1 MYSGNSKARLN
12 IFARVGIILF
22 LMLALIIS
30 ASSCNKKPPDENDT
44 DSKASEAT
52 DPAKSESESEKDDP
66 EPSGS
71 GTLTINAENASEYTL
86 IRDDLA
92 NDTLKSAI
100 TGLRTL
106 FTKKGFEI
114 GYQSDYAKSDADIPT
129 DTKEIL
135 VGKTNRAESIEFA
148 KKLKKNDYVIA
159 VKNSRIIILGG
170 SEEST
175 LKAIEYFEN
184 KYLYTKDSSISLE
197 AKDSIVFSYSYQ
209 YKISELTF
217 NGTPISEFTIVRPT
231 VSNALSNYAA
241 DVLKNAIAEYSGVE
255 LSIVNE
261 KKATDGK
268 NIYIKLDT
276 VDMADS
282 DKYYYTDN
290 EIHGSLY
297 SIVYAVRQ
305 ITAGFANASDGKYN
319 IEMNGNGGKLTMKK
333 NSYPTEPTLAGKIP
347 VALCDQKNAEAVI
360 IDLAAKDPTSA
371 EAIIWRWSPNSSA
384 NGFSGSGF
392 KNSIDEIKLRYS
404 SVLEKYV
411 VCITSSAGFMGV
423 AEYPSGKKIW
433 EASASGMGPHSIEY
447 LPNGMIAC
455 ALSGNTD
462 YNKACVKIYDSNKSS
477 PVAVASESLYGA
489 HGVVWDN
496 ELGVLWALSNY
507 EIVAY
512 DIGSDPDAPTLTLI
526 NGLGGKL
533 PGAGGHDLSTVA
545 ESPDKLWVSSNSVY
559 MFDKYTGKFIDAYD
573 GKSQIAAYNVKCISS
588 TENGTVLRTVATE
601 VYKAHDTDT
610 LTVFVK
616 NESGS
621 YTETNYVFADRA
633 FYKARYF
640 YPY

>member
-52 DPAKSESESEKDDP
+52 DPAKSESESGKDNP

-71 GTLTINAENASEYTL
+71 GTLTINSENASKYTL

-159 VKNSRIIILGG
+159 VKNSKIIILGG

-197 AKDSIVFSYSYQ
+197 AKDSIVFSYAYQ

-255 LSIVNE
+255 LSIVTE

-305 ITAGFANASDGKYN
+305 ITAGFASASGGKYN

>member
-1 MYSGNSKARLN
+1 MYSGNSKAHLN

-30 ASSCNKKPPDENDT
+30 ASSCNKKPPDENNT

-106 FTKKGFEI
+106 FTKKEFEI

-129 DTKEIL
+129 NTKEIL

-184 KYLYTKDSSISLE
+184 KYLYTKDNSISLE

-255 LSIVNE
+255 LSIVTE

-588 TENGTVLRTVATE
+588 TENGAVLRTVATE

>member
-30 ASSCNKKPPDENDT
+30 ASSCNKKTPDENDT

-106 FTKKGFEI
+106 FTKKEFEI

-129 DTKEIL
+129 NTKEIL

-184 KYLYTKDSSISLE
+184 KYLYTKDNSISLE

-255 LSIVNE
+255 LSIVTE

>member
-52 DPAKSESESEKDDP
+52 DPAKSESESGKDNP

-71 GTLTINAENASEYTL
+71 GTLTINSENASKYTL

-197 AKDSIVFSYSYQ
+197 AKDSIVFSYAYQ

>member
-52 DPAKSESESEKDDP
+52 DPAKSESESEKDDS

-129 DTKEIL
+129 NTKEIL

-255 LSIVNE
+255 LSIVTE

>member
-52 DPAKSESESEKDDP
+52 DPAKSESESGKDNP

-71 GTLTINAENASEYTL
+71 GTLTINSENASKYTL

-197 AKDSIVFSYSYQ
+197 AKDSIVFSYAYQ

-255 LSIVNE
+255 LSIVTE

-305 ITAGFANASDGKYN
+305 ITAGFASASGGKYN

>member
-184 KYLYTKDSSISLE
+184 KYLYTKDNSISLE

-255 LSIVNE
+255 LSIVTE

-268 NIYIKLDT
+268 SIYIKLDT

>member
-184 KYLYTKDSSISLE
+184 KYLYTKDNSISLE

-255 LSIVNE
+255 LSIVTE

-268 NIYIKLDT
+268 SIYIKLDT

-305 ITAGFANASDGKYN
+305 ITAGFASASGGKYN

>member
-1 MYSGNSKARLN
+1 MYSGNSRTHLN
-12 IFARVGIILF
+12 IFARVGIILL

-30 ASSCNKKPPDENDT
+30 TSSCNKNPPKGNET

-52 DPAKSESESEKDDP
+52 TVSESESEKADS
-66 EPSGS
+66 EPSENS
-71 GTLTINAENASEYTL
+71 PLIINAENASEYTL

-92 NDTLKSAI
+92 NNTLKSAV
-100 TGLRTL
+100 TSLHTL
-106 FTKKGFEI
+106 FVNKGFKV
-114 GYQSDYAKSDADIPT
+114 GYQSDYAKSEEDIPT

-135 VGKTNRAESIEFA
+135 VGKTNRAESIEFS
-148 KKLKKNDYVIA
+148 KILKKNDYVIA
-159 VKNSRIIILGG
+159 VKNSRIIIIGG

-217 NGTPISEFTIVRPT
+217 NGVPISEFTIVKPT

-241 DVLKNAIAEYSGVE
+241 NVLKNAIAEYSGIE
-255 LSIVNE
+255 LPIVTE
-261 KKATDGK
+261 KKAADGK
-268 NIYIKLDT
+268 KIYIKLDT
-276 VDMADS
+276 VAMADN

-305 ITAGFANASDGKYN
+305 ITSGFANASGGKYN
-319 IEMNGNGGKLTMKK
+319 IEMNGSGGTLTMKK
-333 NSYPTEPTLAGKIP
+333 NSYPTEPTLSGKIP

-371 EAIIWRWSPNSSA
+371 EAIIWRWSPSSSE

-392 KNSIDEIKLRYS
+392 KNRIDEIKLRYS
-404 SVLEKYV
+404 PLLEKYV
-411 VCITSSAGFMGV
+411 VCITSSSGFMGV

-462 YNKACVKIYDSNKSS
+462 YNKACVKIYDSAKSS
-477 PVAVASESLYGA
+477 PVAVASENLYGA

-512 DIGSDPDAPTLTLI
+512 DIGPDPESPTLTLI
-526 NGLGGKL
+526 SGLGGKL

-545 ESPDKLWVSSNSVY
+545 NSPDKLWVSSNSIY
-559 MFDKYTGKFIDAYD
+559 MFDKYTGNFVENYD
-573 GKSQIAAYNVKCISS
+573 GKDQIATYNVKCISS
-588 TENGTVLRTVATE
+588 TESGIILRTVANN
-601 VYKAHDTDT
+601 VYTAHDTDT
-610 LTVFVK
+610 LTAFVK
-616 NESGS
+616 NESGG
-621 YTETNYVFADRA
+621 YTETNYVFSNRA

>member
-1 MYSGNSKARLN
+1 MYSGNSKTRLN

-184 KYLYTKDSSISLE
+184 KYLYTKDNSISLE
-197 AKDSIVFSYSYQ
+197 AKDSIAFSYSYQ

-255 LSIVNE
+255 LSIVTE

-268 NIYIKLDT
+268 SIYIKLDT

-588 TENGTVLRTVATE
+588 TENGAVLRTVATE

>member
-106 FTKKGFEI
+106 FTKKEFEI

-129 DTKEIL
+129 NTKEIL

-184 KYLYTKDSSISLE
+184 KYLYTKDNSISLE

-255 LSIVNE
+255 LSIVTE

-268 NIYIKLDT
+268 SIYIKLDT

>member
-106 FTKKGFEI
+106 FTKKEFEI

-129 DTKEIL
+129 NTKEIL

-184 KYLYTKDSSISLE
+184 KYLYTKDNSISLE

-255 LSIVNE
+255 LSIVTE

-268 NIYIKLDT
+268 SIYIKLDT

-305 ITAGFANASDGKYN
+305 ITAGFANASGGKYN

-392 KNSIDEIKLRYS
+392 KNNIDEIKLRYS

>member
-52 DPAKSESESEKDDP
+52 DPAKSESESEKDDS

-129 DTKEIL
+129 NTKEIL

-184 KYLYTKDSSISLE
+184 KYLYTKDNSISLE

-411 VCITSSAGFMGV
+411 VCITSSASFMGV

>member
-184 KYLYTKDSSISLE
+184 KYLYTKDNSISLE

-255 LSIVNE
+255 LSIVTE

-268 NIYIKLDT
+268 SIYIKLDT

-588 TENGTVLRTVATE
+588 TENGAVLRTVATE

>member
-1 MYSGNSKARLN
+1 MYSGNSKAHLN

-30 ASSCNKKPPDENDT
+30 ASSCNKKPPDENNT

-106 FTKKGFEI
+106 FTKKEFEI

-129 DTKEIL
+129 NTKEIL

-184 KYLYTKDSSISLE
+184 KYLYTKDNSISLE

-255 LSIVNE
+255 LSIVTE

-573 GKSQIAAYNVKCISS
+573 GKNQIATYNVKCISS

-616 NESGS
+616 NESGG

>member
-1 MYSGNSKARLN
+1 MYSGNSKTRLN
-12 IFARVGIILF
+12 IFARASIILL

-30 ASSCNKKPPDENDT
+30 ASSCNKNPPNGNDT

-52 DPAKSESESEKDDP
+52 DPAESESESGKDNP

-71 GTLTINAENASEYTL
+71 GTLTINTENASEYTL

-106 FTKKGFEI
+106 FTNKGFEI

-197 AKDSIVFSYSYQ
+197 AKDSIVFSYAYQ

-231 VSNALSNYAA
+231 ASNAFSNYAA
-241 DVLKNAIAEYSGVE
+241 DVLKNAIAEYSGIE
-255 LSIVNE
+255 LSIVTE

-305 ITAGFANASDGKYN
+305 ITSGFANASGGKYN

-404 SVLEKYV
+404 PVLEKYV

-462 YNKACVKIYDSNKSS
+462 YNKACVKIYDSTKGS

-496 ELGVLWALSNY
+496 ELGVLWALSNS

-573 GKSQIAAYNVKCISS
+573 GKSQIATYNVKCISS

-616 NESGS
+616 NESGG

>member
-30 ASSCNKKPPDENDT
+30 ASSCNKKTPDENDT

-106 FTKKGFEI
+106 FTKKEFEI

-129 DTKEIL
+129 NTKEIL

-184 KYLYTKDSSISLE
+184 KYLYTKDNSISLE

-255 LSIVNE
+255 LSIVTE

-588 TENGTVLRTVATE
+588 TENGAVLRTVATE

>member
-1 MYSGNSKARLN
+1 MYSGNSKAHLN

-30 ASSCNKKPPDENDT
+30 ASSCNKKPPDENNT

-106 FTKKGFEI
+106 FTKKEFEI

-129 DTKEIL
+129 NTKEIL

-184 KYLYTKDSSISLE
+184 KYLYTKDNSISLE

-255 LSIVNE
+255 LSIVTE

-489 HGVVWDN
+489 HCVVWDN

-588 TENGTVLRTVATE
+588 TENGAVLRTVATE

>member
-52 DPAKSESESEKDDP
+52 DPAKSESEKDDP

-106 FTKKGFEI
+106 FTKKEFEI

-129 DTKEIL
+129 NTKEIL
-135 VGKTNRAESIEFA
+135 VGKTNRTESIEFA

-184 KYLYTKDSSISLE
+184 KYLYTKDNSISLE

-255 LSIVNE
+255 LSIVTE

-268 NIYIKLDT
+268 SIYIKLDT

-559 MFDKYTGKFIDAYD
+559 MFDKHTGKFIDAYD

>member
-106 FTKKGFEI
+106 FTKKEFEI

-129 DTKEIL
+129 NTKEIL

-184 KYLYTKDSSISLE
+184 KYLYTKDNSISLE

-255 LSIVNE
+255 LSIVTE

-268 NIYIKLDT
+268 SIYIKLDT

-333 NSYPTEPTLAGKIP
+333 NSYPTEPMLAGKIP